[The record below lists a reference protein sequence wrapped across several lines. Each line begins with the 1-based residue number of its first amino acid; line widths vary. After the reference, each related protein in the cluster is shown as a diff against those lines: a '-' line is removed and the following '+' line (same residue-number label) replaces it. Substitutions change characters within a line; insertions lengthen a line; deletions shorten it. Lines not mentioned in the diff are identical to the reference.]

1 MERFT
6 FKARFAGLAA
16 CSAMAAVLLVGCSA
30 HAPLASSGSPAIS
43 GESADAQMSKAIA
56 KAEKRV
62 AKSPQSASA
71 RVDLAQAYLTAGR
84 FESSATTFQDAM
96 SLGEKDPRVALGL
109 ALSYIG
115 SGRNA
120 EALSL
125 LSSHRADIP
134 VSDLGLALALA
145 GQPAQAVGLLSDAVR
160 SGNDNPKTR
169 QNLAYAYALNGRWA
183 EARVVASQ
191 DVPADQIDARMSEWA
206 ASARPEQFQVRVAGL
221 LGAPVRADS
230 GQPAALALNAG
241 DAAKDDAPRMAVAD
255 IPAPTPIAPVQAPEP
270 AAAELPPVATREL
283 AAVTEDD
290 FQQAFKAEK
299 PAKSTPAPV
308 SLATNA
314 AEVAKEAPV
323 ALASRSIENPKAAP
337 ARKFVSQPTVQSV
350 SATHSAYVDAPKSAT
365 HLVQL
370 GSFST
375 LEGAKRAWG
384 IFVARN
390 PKLKDHT
397 MRITEADVR
406 GRRYYRVA
414 AEGFDRGAART
425 LCSSVRERGGGCFA
439 YAKTHTLPGTIPGK
453 STSGAMLASL

>member
-43 GESADAQMSKAIA
+43 GESADAQMSEAIA

-84 FESSATTFQDAM
+84 FYSSATTFQDAM

-145 GQPAQAVGLLSDAVR
+145 GQPGQAVGLLSDAVR

-230 GQPAALALNAG
+230 GQPAALALNG
-241 DAAKDDAPRMAVAD
+241 AARDDTPRMAVAD
-255 IPAPTPIAPVQAPEP
+255 LPVPTPIAPVQTPEP
-270 AAAELPPVATREL
+270 ATAELPPVATREL
-283 AAVTEDD
+283 AAATEDD
-290 FQQAFKAEK
+290 FQQAFKAE
-299 PAKSTPAPV
+299 PASAPASAPV

-323 ALASRSIENPKAAP
+323 ALASRSIENPKAVP
-337 ARKFVSQPTVQSV
+337 VRKFVSQPTVQSV
-350 SATHSAYVDAPKSAT
+350 SAAHSAYVDAPQSAT

-414 AEGFDRGAART
+414 AEGFDRGTARN

>member
-30 HAPLASSGSPAIS
+30 HAPLASSGSSAIS
-43 GESADAQMSKAIA
+43 GESADAQMSEAIA

-84 FESSATTFQDAM
+84 FDSSATTFQDAM

-206 ASARPEQFQVRVAGL
+206 ASARPEQFQVRVAVLNGFTA
-221 LGAPVRADS
+221 LGIPVTKIV
-230 GQPAALALNAG
+230 G
-241 DAAKDDAPRMAVAD
+241 
-255 IPAPTPIAPVQAPEP
+255 
-270 AAAELPPVATREL
+270 
-283 AAVTEDD
+283 
-290 FQQAFKAEK
+290 
-299 PAKSTPAPV
+299 
-308 SLATNA
+308 
-314 AEVAKEAPV
+314 
-323 ALASRSIENPKAAP
+323 
-337 ARKFVSQPTVQSV
+337 
-350 SATHSAYVDAPKSAT
+350 
-365 HLVQL
+365 
-370 GSFST
+370 
-375 LEGAKRAWG
+375 
-384 IFVARN
+384 
-390 PKLKDHT
+390 
-397 MRITEADVR
+397 
-406 GRRYYRVA
+406 
-414 AEGFDRGAART
+414 
-425 LCSSVRERGGGCFA
+425 
-439 YAKTHTLPGTIPGK
+439 
-453 STSGAMLASL
+453 

>member
-43 GESADAQMSKAIA
+43 GESADAQMSEAIA

-71 RVDLAQAYLTAGR
+71 RIDLAQAYLTAGR
-84 FESSATTFQDAM
+84 FDSSATTFQDAM

-230 GQPAALALNAG
+230 GQPAALALNG
-241 DAAKDDAPRMAVAD
+241 AARDDTPRMAVAD
-255 IPAPTPIAPVQAPEP
+255 LPVPTPIAPVQAPEP
-270 AAAELPPVATREL
+270 ATAELPPVATREL
-283 AAVTEDD
+283 AAATEDD
-290 FQQAFKAEK
+290 FQQAFKAE
-299 PAKSTPAPV
+299 PASAPASAPV

-323 ALASRSIENPKAAP
+323 ALASRSIEIPKAVP
-337 ARKFVSQPTVQSV
+337 VRKFVSQPTVQSV
-350 SATHSAYVDAPKSAT
+350 SATHSAYVDAPQSAT

-414 AEGFDRGAART
+414 AEGFDRGTARN